1 MKIFYHN
8 FNQGDSICH
17 EVLFLRQVQPNDNAR
32 KMHDMWTDARERRLD
47 LFEAITYSISVN
59 KKDNSKTFDYREALY
74 TCGHGMRNAVLLHN
88 LDKWEE
94 VGGYFSPT
102 GEIARIYLRH
112 HVAMFILKPVMYNY
126 DFLVKDH
133 RAADVNNVIKSL
145 KIQLKMTSEE
155 ALKDAIQGVEAT
167 FKYVNTDLND
177 WVGFNS
183 MGRWAY
189 DQKEKEDSAMKT
201 EINIGVAI
209 VTPQKKD
216 NEIIKVIADAG
227 KKITVVKFAD
237 NSVEVIKCSKDDDY
251 DVYVGVALAKARH
264 EAGSNTAFHKAVDEL
279 LVTVKPKVK
288 KVKQPEPKKAEAKRG
303 LQGPKGRKGIGTK

>member
-8 FNQGDSICH
+8 HRLGDSICH
-17 EVLFLRQVQPNDNAR
+17 EVSFLRQVQPNDNAR
-32 KMHDMWTDARERRLD
+32 KMHDMWVDARERNLD
-47 LFEAITYSISVN
+47 LFEAITYSISIN
-59 KKDNSKTFDYREALY
+59 QKDKSRTFNYQEALY
-74 TCGHGMRNAVLLHN
+74 TCDHGMRNAVRLHN

-112 HVAMFILKPVMYNY
+112 RVAEFILNPVINGLKAKGHIATID
-126 DFLVKDH
+126 DFIKCQKIMFRV
-133 RAADVNNVIKSL
+133 ASEDVLIEG
-145 KIQLKMTSEE
+145 IEQLEG
-155 ALKDAIQGVEAT
+155 I

-177 WVGFNS
+177 WVDFNS

-201 EINIGVAI
+201 EIKIGVTVVA
-209 VTPQKKD
+209 PQKKD
-216 NEIIKVIADAG
+216 SEIIKVIADAA

-237 NSVEVIKCSKDDDY
+237 GSVEIVKCSKDDDY

-288 KVKQPEPKKAEAKRG
+288 KAKQPEPKKAEAKRG
-303 LQGPKGRKGIGTK
+303 LQGPKGRKGVK

>member
-8 FNQGDSICH
+8 FNLGDSVCH

-32 KMHDMWTDARERRLD
+32 QMHDMWTDARERCLD

-59 KKDNSKTFDYREALY
+59 KKNNSKTFNYQEALY
-74 TCGHGMRNAVLLHN
+74 TCDHGMRNAVRLHN

-94 VGGYFSPT
+94 FGGYFSPS
-102 GEIARIYLRH
+102 GEIARTYLRH
-112 HVAMFILKPVMYNY
+112 HVAMFILKPIMYNY
-126 DFLVKDH
+126 DFLVNNH
-133 RAADVNNVIKSL
+133 RAVDVNNVIKNLKTQL
-145 KIQLKMTSEE
+145 KITSEA
-155 ALKDAIQGVEAT
+155 ALEDAIQGVENT
-167 FKYVNTDLND
+167 FKSINTDFNG
-177 WVGFNS
+177 VSFNS

-209 VTPQKKD
+209 VAPQNKD

-227 KKITVVKFAD
+227 KKVTVVKFAD
-237 NSVEVIKCSKDDDY
+237 GNVEVVKYSKDDDY

-264 EAGSNTAFHKAVDEL
+264 EAGSNTAFHKAVDKL
-279 LVTVKPKVK
+279 LVNVKPKVK
-288 KVKQPEPKKAEAKRG
+288 KVKKPEPKKVEKEPS
-303 LQGPKGRKGIGTK
+303 LKGPKGRKGIGTK